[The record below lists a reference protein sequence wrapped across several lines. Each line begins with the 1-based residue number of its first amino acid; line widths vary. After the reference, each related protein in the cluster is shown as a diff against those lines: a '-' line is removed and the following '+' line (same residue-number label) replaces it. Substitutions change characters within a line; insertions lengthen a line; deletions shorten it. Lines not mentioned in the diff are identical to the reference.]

1 MSHTETDNTDTPRS
15 SRSARR
21 PRFLVGIGLLLLGVI
36 ILGYPL
42 LPAILYRLHRPS
54 QNIPFHIDA
63 NTSVLLTTTLGH
75 LPTVADKPLPGGNRL
90 VIPRIGVNV
99 PILEGANENVL
110 DRGGVWHIPQTSSPD
125 QIGNVVLSGHR
136 WKYLPPSSLTLYLL
150 DKVQDG
156 DPILLTWQGKLYTYK
171 VRGREIVTPDR
182 TDILDTTTK
191 PQLTIFTCTPLYST
205 SHRLVLYADL
215 IS

>member
-1 MSHTETDNTDTPRS
+1 MLPDDTDNATPRP
-15 SRSARR
+15 SRSAR
-21 PRFLVGIGLLLLGVI
+21 PRLLIGAGLLLLG
-36 ILGYPL
+36 ILVLAYPF
-42 LPAILYRLHRPS
+42 LPTILYRLHKPS
-54 QNIPFHIDA
+54 QNIPFQVDA
-63 NTSVLLTTTLGH
+63 ATAALLSSSLGH
-75 LPTVADKPLPGGNRL
+75 LPTVNDKPIPGGNRL

-99 PILEGANENVL
+99 PILEGSDERVL
-110 DRGGVWHIPQTSSPD
+110 DRGGVWHIPNTGTPD
-125 QIGNVVLSGHR
+125 APGNVVLSGHR

-156 DPILLTWQGKLYTYK
+156 DAILVTWNGKLYTYK
-171 VRGREIVTPDR
+171 VRGREVVTPDR
-182 TDILDTTTK
+182 TDILTATSN

>member
-1 MSHTETDNTDTPRS
+1 MSPTETNSQPARS
-15 SRSARR
+15 SHSARR
-21 PRFLVGIGLLLLGVI
+21 PRLLVGGGLLLLGLI
-36 ILGYPL
+36 ILGYPF
-42 LPAILYRLHRPS
+42 LPALLYRLHQPS

-63 NTSVLLTTTLGH
+63 TTSALLTTTLGH
-75 LPTVADKPLPGGNRL
+75 LPTVSDKPIPGGNRL

-99 PILEGANENVL
+99 PILEGADESVL
-110 DRGGVWHIPQTSSPD
+110 DRGGVWHIPNTAAPD

-136 WKYLPPSSLTLYLL
+136 WKYLPPNSLTLYLL

-156 DPILLTWQGKLYTYK
+156 DPILITWNGKIYTYK
-171 VRGREIVTPDR
+171 VRGREIVTPDQ
-182 TDILDTTTK
+182 TAILDATTK
-191 PQLTIFTCTPLYST
+191 PQLTIFTCTPIYST